1 MLQENR
7 VRLQKSEKLSEQV
20 FTHVKRMILAEE
32 IKGGEHIPEEKIAQ
46 TFGVSRTPIRE
57 ALRKL
62 EKYGLVKIV
71 PHSHAE
77 VVKVGIEDRAYIG
90 EVRIQLEELSTR
102 LLAENASAEQCSTL
116 YRIAAVCDEY
126 ADRGDIAGVFEKDS
140 EFHLEIAKLSG
151 NPYIYDILRNLN
163 IKILLLRTIY
173 CTTIEKIRQDLQFHG
188 KIVEAI
194 QAHDTNTAVY
204 LMTEHLR
211 ESYQ

>member
-1 MLQENR
+1 MLQENS
-7 VRLQKSEKLSEQV
+7 VRLQKAEKLSEQV
-20 FTHVKRMILAEE
+20 FTHIKRMILAEQ
-32 IKGGEHIPEEKIAQ
+32 IKGGEKIPEEKIAQ

-62 EKYGLVKIV
+62 EKYGLIKIV

-77 VVKVGIEDRAYIG
+77 VVKVRIEDRAYIG

-102 LLAENASAEQCSTL
+102 LLAQKASPEQCDFLSTV
-116 YRIAAVCDEY
+116 ADECDSHAENK
-126 ADRGDIAGVFEKDS
+126 DIAGVFEKDS
-140 EFHLEIAKLSG
+140 EFHLEIARMSG
-151 NPYIYDILRNLN
+151 NPYIYEILRNLN

-173 CTTIEKIRQDLQFHG
+173 CTTLEKIRQDLEFHK

-194 QAHDTNTAVY
+194 RNHDVDKAVY
-204 LMTEHLR
+204 LMTEHLK